1 MATVRIYA
9 GNSPEVSHVEL
20 QDRLETT
27 KNSKSIAS
35 AVPTGPFTTHR
46 DVYVF
51 AVSVGI
57 AAGSPTPVEDMPP
70 TSAGDREIKAETLLE
85 APGARELVT
94 LMAVVPEMTV
104 DDESDPEDEL
114 RQRIELLADPD
125 LSTRLKLLDR
135 YAHAGFEIIRSHEK
149 GTVRD
154 ALLAL
159 LSVVEGPL
167 VDAAES
173 PEIDPVA
180 YFLT

>member
-1 MATVRIYA
+1 MATIRIYT
-9 GNSPEVSHVEL
+9 GTSPEVSHVEL
-20 QDRLETT
+20 QNRLETT

-51 AVSVGI
+51 AASVGL
-57 AAGSPTPVEDMPP
+57 AAGSPTPVEDMPS
-70 TSAGDREIKAETLLE
+70 TSEGDREIKAETFLE

-94 LMAVVPEMTV
+94 LMAVVPDMTV
-104 DDESDPEDEL
+104 GSESEPNDEL
-114 RQRIELLADPD
+114 RQRIGLLADPD
-125 LSTRLKLLDR
+125 LSARLKLLDR

-159 LSVVEGPL
+159 LSVVEIPSAD
-167 VDAAES
+167 VAES